1 MTVLHS
7 LMLVRTTGFRTIQVQ
22 DITAVFEGFHPP
34 EHPQRNILLND
45 FLLIHTTNGDIIKQA
60 IRASTYRPGNVGVR
74 QECIA
79 T

>member
-1 MTVLHS
+1 MTVLHYV
-7 LMLVRTTGFRTIQVQ
+7 MLVRTTGFRTIQVQ
-22 DITAVFEGFHPP
+22 DIAAVFEGLHPP
-34 EHPQRNILLND
+34 EHPQRHFLLNG

-60 IRASTYRPGNVGVR
+60 IRASTYGPGNVGVR